1 LSDPLQKVQLPHIIQ
16 QVKTDPKLATTYKA
30 PIVTGGGAK
39 EVLLARATAHV
50 VDRYLPLAERAV
62 AIIAAEPHSA
72 VTVTNLPKAYG
83 L

>member
-1 LSDPLQKVQLPHIIQ
+1 MLHLRARGFAPH
-16 QVKTDPKLATTYKA
+16 TDPKLATTYKA
-30 PIVTGGGAK
+30 PIVTGGGVK

-62 AIIAAEPHSA
+62 AIIAAEPHGA
-72 VTVTNLPKAYG
+72 VTVADLPKAYG